1 MLNVQPVAV
10 DGHWHA
16 FKDIEVPLVG
26 GEVSAVVDTRS
37 TVGKVLSEI
46 LYRAENTP
54 DQDQRGGTVQ
64 HDADPFDV
72 RCEVACAPRPVV
84 DDGHK
89 GGEGYFNAALQDERD
104 ANQDPA
110 DGVLRTSR
118 YTTCKLTGSD
128 TRERLDHDADKDK
141 YAKDPARVE
150 DGVHGQVMHQATQ
163 NVIFGSGVDGR
174 PGEDEDDLGDVEA
187 EILLVV

>member
-1 MLNVQPVAV
+1 MRR
-10 DGHWHA
+10 
-16 FKDIEVPLVG
+16 
-26 GEVSAVVDTRS
+26 EVSAVVDAGPTI
-37 TVGKVLSEI
+37 GKVLGEI
-46 LYRAENTP
+46 LYCAENTP
-54 DQDQRGGTVQ
+54 DEDQRGGAVQ
-64 HDADPFDV
+64 HDADPLDV
-72 RCEVACAPRPVV
+72 RRKVACAPRPVV

-104 ANQDPA
+104 ADKDPA

-118 YTTCKLTGSD
+118 YTTCKLTSPD

-150 DGVHGQVMHQATQ
+150 DGVHGEVMHQAAQ
-163 NVIFGSGVDGR
+163 NVVFGSGVDGR

-187 EILLVV
+187 NILLLV